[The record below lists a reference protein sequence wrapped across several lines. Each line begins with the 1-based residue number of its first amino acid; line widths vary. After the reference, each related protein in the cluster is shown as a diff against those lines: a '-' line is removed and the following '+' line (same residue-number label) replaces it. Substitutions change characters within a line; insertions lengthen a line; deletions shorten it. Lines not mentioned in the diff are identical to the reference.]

1 MKDTLRQRIG
11 VDVGRRVSAEEA
23 VEWAAQNEVY
33 YFDIQTDIAP
43 NALESF
49 DDSRCSK
56 IREGC
61 EQHGLHLGLHTLSG
75 VNIAEISPHLREAA
89 DAYLR
94 NYIDLSVKL
103 GAEWIVVHGG
113 YHFTGCQKI
122 RKQASIE
129 RIKRAVEYAEKQN
142 ALLLLENLNGE
153 PELAE
158 VHYMPDNLEDTQEY
172 FEQIQSPNLRWSF
185 TINHAHFDPIGIKG
199 FVEGMDM
206 RLCEEVRVD
215 DNNGE
220 YEIHMKP
227 GTGNVDFG
235 EMFRLIESSGFM
247 GHYMNGFGNLDDM
260 LEEREYLLER
270 AVEQG
275 IGINS

>member
-1 MKDTLRQRIG
+1 MKETLRQRIG

-75 VNIAEISPHLREAA
+75 ENIAEISPQFRETA

-94 NYIDLSVKL
+94 NYIDLSLKL

-113 YHFTGCQKI
+113 YPFTGCQKI
-122 RKQASIE
+122 RKQASID

-172 FEQIQSPNLRWSF
+172 FEQIQSPNLRRSF

-199 FVEGMDM
+199 FVKGMDM
-206 RLCEEVRVD
+206 RLCEEVGVA

-235 EMFRLIESSGFM
+235 EMFRLIESSGFTE
-247 GHYMNGFGNLDDM
+247 HYMNGFGSMDDM
-260 LEEREYLLER
+260 LEGREYLLER
-270 AVEQG
+270 AAEQG
-275 IGINS
+275 IGINT

>member
-1 MKDTLRQRIG
+1 M
-11 VDVGRRVSAEEA
+11 
-23 VEWAAQNEVY
+23 
-33 YFDIQTDIAP
+33 
-43 NALESF
+43 
-49 DDSRCSK
+49 
-56 IREGC
+56 
-61 EQHGLHLGLHTLSG
+61 HLGLHTLSA
-75 VNIAEISPHLREAA
+75 VNIAEISQHLREAA
-89 DAYLR
+89 DSSLR

-122 RKQASIE
+122 RKQASID
-129 RIKRAVEYAEKQN
+129 RKKRAVEYAEKQN
-142 ALLLLENLNGE
+142 PLLLLENLNGE

-199 FVEGMDM
+199 FFEGMDM
-206 RLCEEVRVD
+206 RLCEEVRVA

-235 EMFRLIESSGFM
+235 EMFRLIESSGFK
-247 GHYMNGFGNLDDM
+247 GHYMNGFGSLDDM
-260 LEEREYLLER
+260 LEGREYLLER

>member
-1 MKDTLRQRIG
+1 MKETLRQRIG
-11 VDVGRRVSAEEA
+11 VDVGRRISAEEA

-49 DDSRCSK
+49 NDSHCSK

-75 VNIAEISPHLREAA
+75 MNIADISPHLREAA

-122 RKQASIE
+122 RKQASID

-206 RLCEEVRVD
+206 RLCEEVRVA

-220 YEIHMKP
+220 YEIHMKS

-235 EMFRLIESSGFM
+235 EMFQLIESSGFE
-247 GHYMNGFGNLDDM
+247 GHYMSGFGSLDDM
-260 LEEREYLLER
+260 LEGREYLLER
-270 AVEQG
+270 AFEQG